1 MNYVFILFFCL
12 QKDDKH
18 LSIMCKLLGIEES
31 QMRMW
36 LCHKKIV
43 TVGEVLTKPLTLT
56 QVNLILSQVHL
67 TVSEVNQNISQV
79 NLTVSQAKNLDL
91 R

>member
-1 MNYVFILFFCL
+1 MYNLFCFGL

-56 QVNLILSQVHL
+56 QVNLIVTQVYL

-79 NLTVSQAKNLDL
+79 NLTVFQAKNLDL

>member
-1 MNYVFILFFCL
+1 
-12 QKDDKH
+12 
-18 LSIMCKLLGIEES
+18 MCKLLGIEES

-56 QVNLILSQVHL
+56 QVYLTLSAEYL
-67 TVSEVNQNISQV
+67 TLSLEY
-79 NLTVSQAKNLDL
+79 LTLSPEYLTL
-91 R
+91 SLEYLTLSPEYLTL